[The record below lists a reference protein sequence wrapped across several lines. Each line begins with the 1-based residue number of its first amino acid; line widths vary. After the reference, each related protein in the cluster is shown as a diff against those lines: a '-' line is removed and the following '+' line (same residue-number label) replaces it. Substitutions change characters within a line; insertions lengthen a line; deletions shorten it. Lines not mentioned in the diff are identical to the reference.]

1 MAFKSV
7 KKSSEFKNYTFL
19 LSVILFSI
27 WYSWRIDPREFFQN
41 QVFLYDTLHF
51 SKLAASWQTL
61 SFEYTT
67 GIPAPFGA
75 RIGFPFL
82 SGMAS
87 EKLGLTL
94 SLSAYLIEVIVIVF
108 VAFILFRE
116 MKICDIS
123 SISVLTIL
131 CYFLFSWNYPLRMAG
146 SWPASGNSIATLAV
160 LMAYFAVVLA
170 HRKGKKSAFAVF
182 AVSISGILLREVF
195 LLTLIVFCV
204 IELVIKKLIDYVRC
218 SRKGL
223 RPEVGRGIIKSIFLK
238 AIIPSGLVFA
248 YLQSLSNVKPSFF
261 EYVSGYTS
269 LFWTH
274 LHLGNFLY
282 SALSAY
288 GFAILVVCT
297 MIFNESAR
305 KRFAETIS
313 KIHHFRIIFNFC
325 LSGIIISVVGGG
337 DTERI
342 MTWFFPFV
350 AIITA
355 LALDSLFK
363 TSRVSRGKLAGLFLI
378 FLLGSRMLV
387 PNLPHMFLVQNS
399 TYCSTAGVKTN
410 YSPSVFY
417 GPSFMEAFRLPVK
430 EVPKE
435 DLPRNAKDFIR
446 GSDVWQIKG
455 GGSPMVAAGKYEC
468 ENGVKGPYFNNYRYE
483 LNNVPVP
490 FGFQHN
496 QFEVYSSWSWWADWR
511 AQLIYILQWI
521 MAVIILAFPSR
532 VGRRNKEITLDH

>member
-1 MAFKSV
+1 MVFKLV
-7 KKSSEFKNYTFL
+7 KKFSEFKNYTL
-19 LSVILFSI
+19 LLIGIFFSI

-51 SKLAASWQTL
+51 SKLAASWESL

-67 GIPAPFGA
+67 GVPSPFGA

-82 SGMAS
+82 AGMLL
-87 EKLGLTL
+87 EKLGFNL
-94 SLSAYLIEVIVIVF
+94 SLSAYLVEVIAIVF
-108 VAFILFRE
+108 IAFFLFRE
-116 MKICDIS
+116 MKIRDVS
-123 SISVLTIL
+123 SISRLIIL

-160 LMAYFAVVLA
+160 LMAFFAVVLA
-170 HRKGKKSAFAVF
+170 HRKGMKGTFAVF
-182 AVSISGILLREVF
+182 AVSISGVLLREVF
-195 LLTLIVFCV
+195 LLTLLVFCV
-204 IELVIKKLIDYVRC
+204 LELFIRLVMNYVRC
-218 SRKGL
+218 NIRAL
-223 RPEVGRGIIKSIFLK
+223 RPGLDRGIIQSVFLK
-238 AIIPSGLVFA
+238 AIIPSGLVFV
-248 YLQSLSNVKPSFF
+248 YLQSLSNVKPSVF
-261 EYVSGYTS
+261 EYVSSYAS

-282 SALSAY
+282 STFSAH
-288 GFAILVVCT
+288 GFAILIICT
-297 MIFNESAR
+297 VLFNRKAR
-305 KRFAETIS
+305 KCFAETIS
-313 KIHHFRIIFNFC
+313 KTHHFRIIFNFC
-325 LSGIIISVVGGG
+325 LSGIILSVVGGG
-337 DTERI
+337 DTERY

-355 LALDSLFK
+355 IALDCLFK
-363 TSRVSRGKLAGLFLI
+363 TSGVSRSKFIGLILI
-378 FLLGSRMLV
+378 FLLGGRMLV
-387 PNLPHMFLVQNS
+387 PNLPHMFLVQNLN
-399 TYCSTAGVKTN
+399 YCSTAGVKTN
-410 YSPSVFY
+410 YDPSVFY

-455 GGSPMVAAGKYEC
+455 EGSPMVAAGKYEC

-483 LNNVPVP
+483 LNNIPVP

-521 MAVIILAFPSR
+521 MALVIFGFPSR
-532 VGRRNKEITLDH
+532 IGRRNKDSLDH